1 MANIKCYYPLNVD
14 IENKKC
20 VVVGGGSVAE
30 RKVKTLLKYGAKIT
44 VISPK
49 LTKGLKALKKKRK
62 IIHINKKYS
71 PSCLSGAFLAIGA
84 TDDTALNSALGKLAQ
99 RKNLLVNVVDKPKYG
114 NFIAPAV
121 VKRGLLNIAIST
133 SGASPALAKKIR
145 IDLEKRYGKEY
156 KKIVNDL
163 AKERFKNAHFK

>member
-1 MANIKCYYPLNVD
+1 MKAYYPINLDV
-14 IENKKC
+14 ENKKC
-20 VVVGGGSVAE
+20 VIVGGGLVAE
-30 RKVKTLLKYGAKIT
+30 RKVKTLLKYGARIT
-44 VISPK
+44 VVSPK
-49 LTKGLKALKKKRK
+49 LTKGLGTLKKKRK
-62 IIHINKKYS
+62 ITHISKKYS

-84 TDDTALNSALGKLAQ
+84 TDDAALNSALGILAQ
-99 RKNLLVNVVDKPKYG
+99 KKNLLVNVVDKPKYG

-156 KKIVNDL
+156 KKIVNNL
-163 AKERFKNAHFK
+163 AKERFINVGCR